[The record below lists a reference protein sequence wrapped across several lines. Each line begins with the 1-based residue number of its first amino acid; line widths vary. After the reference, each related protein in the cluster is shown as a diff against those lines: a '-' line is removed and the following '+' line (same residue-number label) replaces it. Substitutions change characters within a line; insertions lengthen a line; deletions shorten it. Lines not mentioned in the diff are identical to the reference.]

1 MVNLNDTIVTR
12 NLLQEAFLNRILQRL
27 DIDSEICSSLFT
39 LRYHPKNQAATLRGI
54 AQSIKIDYKIYFE
67 ENSINTYAAR
77 VNDKILKVFKTEMEQ
92 DKIDVNSILNNS
104 RGNRVFPYE
113 LTYQWLWKKK
123 FSRMGWELAKEIAS
137 PAVEEL
143 NMIFIETTKRL
154 NLNEDTFFP
163 DDDNCI
169 ELEKP
174 YRLLINLPISNKY
187 LLLINESVEGEKYLL
202 SPSKAFANIPHT
214 ILSEGL
220 YLPPDDQKKG
230 RAKFLGYETEGEEYF
245 GVIVTEQ
252 PIDLS
257 WVNSESDPRDLIL
270 NQQRLEEI
278 FIKVGQQSNSE
289 VFYKRFRV
297 VRK

>member
-1 MVNLNDTIVTR
+1 MVNLNDTIGTR
-12 NLLQEAFLNRILQRL
+12 NLLQEAFLNRILQQL
-27 DIDSEICSSLFT
+27 DIDSKIYSSLFT
-39 LRYHPKNQAATLRGI
+39 LRYHPKNQAAKLGEIATL
-54 AQSIKIDYKIYFE
+54 IKGDKINFE
-67 ENSINTYAAR
+67 EDSINTYAAR

-92 DKIDVNSILNNS
+92 DEIDVNSILNNP
-104 RGNRVFPYE
+104 RGNRIFPYE

-143 NMIFIETTKRL
+143 DMINIETTKGMIL
-154 NLNEDTFFP
+154 KKDTFFP
-163 DDDNCI
+163 DYNNCI
-169 ELEKP
+169 ELENH

-187 LLLINESVEGEKYLL
+187 LLLINESVEGKKYLL
-202 SPSKAFANIPHT
+202 SPSKGFANIPHT

-230 RAKFLGYETEGEEYF
+230 RAKSLQYGTEGEEYF

-257 WVNSESDPRDLIL
+257 WVNSESDPIDLIL

-289 VFYKRFRV
+289 VFYKRFKV